1 MDDTTLDDYYAD
13 QDFTFEEMFAIV
25 KGKKAN
31 GMPLTTAKEEMMDDF
46 IRQWVDAFGTDSL

>member
-31 GMPLTTAKEEMMDDF
+31 GMPLTTAKEEMMDNF
-46 IRQWVDAFGTDSL
+46 IKDWVDMFGSDSL

>member
-31 GMPLTTAKEEMMDDF
+31 GMPLTTAKEEMMDNF
-46 IRQWVDAFGTDSL
+46 IRQWVDMFGSDSL

>member
-13 QDFTFEEMFAIV
+13 QGFTFEEMFAIV

-31 GMPLTTAKEEMMDDF
+31 GMPLTTAREEMMDDF